1 MKDQNVLVRRQP
13 TRPIVRP
20 RRPRPSYLVTL
31 TETGKWLHA
40 PGSDFVFAYLMND
53 WDATTKA
60 AVTTA
65 FEDALAM
72 SSTIKAAVKSTSGQ
86 DVLKGLYL
94 LDPEV
99 MTEAMNSIDGMGE
112 TSAHDSS
119 ESGSGTA
126 ASING
131 QFFAAVLA
139 GLGGDVAPLLDYLT
153 SEMGDLQ
160 AQTKQSTVTESF
172 GTVMGLI
179 SVMPVLNVPVTTFQY
194 VYSSSQVSEWFV
206 KVNCGSV
213 EEQSYA
219 YAYTVVQYNYAPP
232 KKK

>member
-13 TRPIVRP
+13 TRAIVRP

-31 TETGKWLHA
+31 TDAGKWLHA
-40 PGSDFVFAYLMND
+40 PGSDFLFAYLMND

-60 AVTTA
+60 TVTAA
-65 FEDALAM
+65 FEEALAM

-94 LDPEV
+94 LDQNA
-99 MTEAMNSIDGMGE
+99 MTAAMNSIDGMGE
-112 TSAHDSS
+112 TSAHQNT

-139 GLGGDVAPLLDYLT
+139 GLGGDIAPLLDYLT

-160 AQTKQSTVTESF
+160 AQTKQSTVKECF

-194 VYSSSQVSEWFV
+194 VFSSSEVSEWFV
-206 KVNCGSV
+206 KVTCGSV
-213 EEQSYA
+213 EEQSYD
-219 YAYTVVQYNYAPP
+219 YEYTVVQYNYVSP
-232 KKK
+232 KK